1 MTAPSMSSL
10 NRKSD
15 ACAAPTAA
23 SQPRWDPQQGQQLAV
38 IAGEGQGWMAQVI
51 ASQVGAREQ
60 VYWVRLADGRR
71 LVKLASEL
79 AELVGLEDPDW
90 PGGGQRFG

>member
-1 MTAPSMSSL
+1 MDNFKSECSDVARTATEADTRWSP
-10 NRKSD
+10 
-15 ACAAPTAA
+15 
-23 SQPRWDPQQGQQLAV
+23 QPGQQLAV

-51 ASQVGAREQ
+51 AAQVGARER

-79 AELVGLEDPDW
+79 AELTGIDDRGWTVSG
-90 PGGGQRFG
+90 RHFG

>member
-1 MTAPSMSSL
+1 MDNFKHQCGNFTAVISE
-10 NRKSD
+10 SD
-15 ACAAPTAA
+15 SRWRP
-23 SQPRWDPQQGQQLAV
+23 QPGQQLAV

-51 ASQVGAREQ
+51 ATQVGARER

-79 AELVGLEDPDW
+79 AELTGVDEANW
-90 PGGGQRFG
+90 PISGRRFG

>member
-1 MTAPSMSSL
+1 MS
-10 NRKSD
+10 NFKHECSD
-15 ACAAPTAA
+15 STPIAKR
-23 SQPRWDPQQGQQLAV
+23 SDSRWQPQPGQQLAV

-51 ASQVGAREQ
+51 ATQVGARER

-79 AELVGLEDPDW
+79 AELTGIDDAAW
-90 PGGGQRFG
+90 TISGRHFG

>member
-1 MTAPSMSSL
+1 MSSL
-10 NRKSD
+10 NPKSD
-15 ACAAPTAA
+15 ACAAPTATP
-23 SQPRWDPQQGQQLAV
+23 QPRWHPQQGQQLAV

-51 ASQVGAREQ
+51 ASQVGTREQ

-90 PGGGQRFG
+90 PDAGQRFG

>member
-1 MTAPSMSSL
+1 MSGL
-10 NRKSD
+10 NPKRD
-15 ACAAPTAA
+15 ACATPTPTA
-23 SQPRWDPQQGQQLAV
+23 QPRWHPQPGQQLAV
-38 IAGEGQGWMAQVI
+38 IAGEGQGWMAQVM

-79 AELVGLEDPDW
+79 AELVGLEDPNWLDR
-90 PGGGQRFG
+90 GQRFG

>member
-1 MTAPSMSSL
+1 MSSL
-10 NRKSD
+10 NSKSD
-15 ACAAPTAA
+15 ACAEQTP
-23 SQPRWDPQQGQQLAV
+23 SSRSRWHPQSGQHLAV

-79 AELVGLEDPDW
+79 AELVGLEDSDW
-90 PGGGQRFG
+90 PSQGQSFG